1 MDTHGARRVR
11 PHARGRPL
19 GVFDRIRSAACLVST
34 SSRLGVRTHRSYGD
48 AWVEVWTRMFRAHE
62 SILAFPF
69 ARLYKAVDKVGVRF
83 GAPALTVVT
92 IQGQAARG
100 RDPGSR

>member
-1 MDTHGARRVR
+1 MYELTVHMGMAGAE
-11 PHARGRPL
+11 
-19 GVFDRIRSAACLVST
+19 
-34 SSRLGVRTHRSYGD
+34 
-48 AWVEVWTRMFRAHE
+48 VEVWTRMFRAHE

-83 GAPALTVVT
+83 EAPALTVVT